1 MKKHD
6 SRITILAIL
15 LSVLSLFVMS
25 CAVKNESPNQN
36 SSGNSNAPAT
46 GPTGVPP
53 NQNSSGNANAQATPP
68 GGIENRNATGVTK
81 QGREVGDTSPDE
93 FVGTTGS
100 TNRSKGKVAPALLRE
115 VRLARQANFDR
126 IVFEFAGKEIPNYA
140 VSYAAKPI
148 TECGSGNPVN
158 MMGDGL
164 LQVSFES
171 TNAHN
176 EAGEPTVADRR
187 RRLNFPMLR
196 ELRFTCD
203 FEAQV
208 VVVVGVVATQPYRV
222 LDLYNPTR
230 VVVDV
235 KH

>member
-1 MKKHD
+1 MK
-6 SRITILAIL
+6 SLNFSLNTLAAL
-15 LSVLSLFVMS
+15 LSVSLSAMS

-36 SSGNSNAPAT
+36 SSSNTNSAVTPS
-46 GPTGVPP
+46 TGVAP
-53 NQNSSGNANAQATPP
+53 NQVSSGNTNAQITPP
-68 GGIENRNATGVTK
+68 SGTETRNAAGDAR

-93 FVGTTGS
+93 FEGTTGGTS
-100 TNRSKGKVAPALLRE
+100 RSKFKVAPALLRE
-115 VRLARQANFDR
+115 VRIARQGNFDR
-126 IVFEFAGKEIPNYA
+126 VVFEFAGNEIPNYA
-140 VSYAAKPI
+140 VRYTANPV
-148 TECGSGNPVN
+148 TECASGNPVN
-158 MMGDGL
+158 IMGEGL

-208 VVVVGVVATQPYRV
+208 VVVVGVVSTKPYRV